1 MYAKD
6 MMPYVCE
13 GTIVKTLNGRD
24 GKVIGVDRKNKIAV
38 IYSGKTSF
46 TEKLENVR
54 VVSYKEVK

>member
-1 MYAKD
+1 
-6 MMPYVCE
+6 MMPYICE

-24 GKVIGVDRKNKIAV
+24 GKVVGVDRKNKIAV
-38 IYSGKTSF
+38 IYNGKTSF